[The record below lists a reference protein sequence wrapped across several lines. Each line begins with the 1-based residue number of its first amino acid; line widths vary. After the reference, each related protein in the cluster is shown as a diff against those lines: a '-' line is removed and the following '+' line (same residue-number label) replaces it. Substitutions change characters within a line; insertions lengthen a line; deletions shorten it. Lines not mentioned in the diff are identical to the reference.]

1 MMHMHMEIFELQTIE
16 LIDNY
21 INDRNAFISVDINEC
36 SRSVGQFCSPMNSEC
51 VNTPGSF
58 KCQCKEGFESI
69 ANGRACQGKMPRKIP
84 VNFLRIQYKTYTQI
98 LQYYVSLF
106 IVNVF

>member
-1 MMHMHMEIFELQTIE
+1 MMHTHMEIFELQTIE

-21 INDRNAFISVDINEC
+21 INDRSAFISVDINEC
-36 SRSVGQFCSPMNSEC
+36 SRSVGQFCSPMTSEC

-69 ANGRACQGKMPRKIP
+69 ANGRACQGKMLAKVP

-98 LQYYVSLF
+98 L
-106 IVNVF
+106 

>member
-1 MMHMHMEIFELQTIE
+1 MHMEIFELQTIE

-36 SRSVGQFCSPMNSEC
+36 SRSVGQFCSPMTSEC

-69 ANGRACQGKMPRKIP
+69 ANGRACQGKILEKIA
-84 VNFLRIQYKTYTQI
+84 VKFLRIQYKTYTQI
-98 LQYYVSLF
+98 MQYYVGLF
-106 IVNVF
+106 KINVF